1 MGVLKLRVSPS
12 WVSMLMEDWARVDG
26 TAVNYQIRDELELI
40 FWHYIIISYNK
51 YKALMIKKVC
61 GEVER

>member
-1 MGVLKLRVSPS
+1 MGVNAQG
-12 WVSMLMEDWARVDG
+12 DWARVDG

-40 FWHYIIISYNK
+40 FWHIIISYNK

-61 GEVER
+61 GEVEK